1 MDGWRS
7 LPRQPRGAFAGS
19 CSASIGSTELCA
31 TLQHQAAHLSALS
44 GRSLLIPVDIRR
56 QRSSSSSSH
65 SHAHSHAHTCTD
77 STHKH
82 GPPSPS
88 LQPPPEVD
96 DRRKLI
102 RAVAARKEGA
112 TRKAIG
118 AAQAQSKF
126 MQGPE
131 PSWLRKKRDVEGGL
145 KAVGGS

>member
-1 MDGWRS
+1 M
-7 LPRQPRGAFAGS
+7 P
-19 CSASIGSTELCA
+19 CSASNGAANLCA
-31 TLQHQAAHLSALS
+31 TWQHQAAHLSALS

-56 QRSSSSSSH
+56 QRPSSSSSPLH
-65 SHAHSHAHTCTD
+65 SHTCTNPA
-77 STHKH
+77 HNH

-88 LQPPPEVD
+88 LQPPPEAD

-112 TRKAIG
+112 TRKTIG

-131 PSWLRKKRDVEGGL
+131 PSWLRKKSEAGGGL